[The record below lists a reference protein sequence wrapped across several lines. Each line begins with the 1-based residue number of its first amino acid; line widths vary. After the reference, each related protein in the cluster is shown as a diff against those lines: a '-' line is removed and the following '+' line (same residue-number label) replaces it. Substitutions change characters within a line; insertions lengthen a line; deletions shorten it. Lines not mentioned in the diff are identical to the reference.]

1 MRNRRNE
8 NMVCR
13 ALAALAFNVAL
24 AHSNATAAANISTAV
39 ASIHSTRPIDDAAAG
54 GPIVRDEFADSHFSA
69 SYHQAVL
76 TQPLTSACKTE
87 GCPRRPV
94 AASDTISLATNR
106 TPRFQTPITWQSG
119 FIIAGSQAWTRVIKF
134 SSHGINIR
142 LPLN

>member
-54 GPIVRDEFADSHFSA
+54 GPTSVR
-69 SYHQAVL
+69 
-76 TQPLTSACKTE
+76 PLVSE
-87 GCPRRPV
+87 V
-94 AASDTISLATNR
+94 SN
-106 TPRFQTPITWQSG
+106 
-119 FIIAGSQAWTRVIKF
+119 
-134 SSHGINIR
+134 
-142 LPLN
+142 PLLLNA